1 MVINS
6 DAESKFKVPIAGDN
20 AFGYYLKGDRAAYR
34 ALRNAFNGGQTAFRA
49 LSETADSLHDRDLQ
63 AANQAAWARLADEAG
78 QILREKSK
86 DIEVFVWFI
95 AAQMHQPEP
104 IQNTAAAL
112 GILTDLVES
121 NWDDLQ
127 PIPPAE
133 KAGSDDDV
141 ANSKKNDAAKLR
153 IFLQLVGEV
162 PQGGLLHLPLT
173 NIALFQQV
181 SQGQMII
188 AEKDGTLDA
197 MRAILSDCIASDS
210 DNVTT
215 MITQLQEFLVHAVRL
230 NAALRPIAARCNEAP
245 VPVNYLTKQLED
257 TLRLLKSLSEGTGL
271 KWPEIAAE
279 GEHAPQNVA
288 EALTADQAANAAHE
302 QPAKPAARADI
313 PVQNGRPPNRE
324 AALANIAE
332 LARYFRATEPQSP
345 VHLMLD
351 RALRWGQMS
360 IVELYAEL
368 FGENSE
374 GFNRLSLVSG
384 LESFEH
390 SGNSGLPVASQRVAL
405 PEMASYANA
414 LADPG
419 TAPAPKAHRPDRAPA
434 VIEGAPEPEMTPE
447 PPRSEEAPTNPT
459 DQEKS
464 DSAADL
470 PVRSFEW

>member
-1 MVINS
+1 M
-6 DAESKFKVPIAGDN
+6 DALKAPISGDG

-49 LSETADSLHDRDLQ
+49 LSETTDSLYDRDLQ

-78 QILREKSK
+78 QILRDKSK

-95 AAQMHQPEP
+95 AAQMHQPKP
-104 IQNTAAAL
+104 IQNTAAVL

-127 PIPPAE
+127 PIPPDE
-133 KAGSDDDV
+133 KADSDDEA
-141 ANSKKNDAAKLR
+141 ANSKKIDAAKLR

-181 SQGQMII
+181 SHGQLLI

-197 MRAILSDCIASDS
+197 MRSILSDSIASDS
-210 DNVTT
+210 DSVIV
-215 MITQLQEFLVHAVRL
+215 MITQLQEFLSHAVRL
-230 NAALRPIAARCNEAP
+230 NVALRPIAARCNETPIP
-245 VPVNYLTKQLED
+245 VSYLTKQLED
-257 TLRLLKSLSEGTGL
+257 TLRLLKLLSAGTGL
-271 KWPEIAAE
+271 VWPDISADGAT
-279 GEHAPQNVA
+279 APQNET
-288 EALTADQAANAAHE
+288 EAPAPDQAPNAAPEH
-302 QPAKPAARADI
+302 PAKPAARVGFAVND
-313 PVQNGRPPNRE
+313 GRPPNRE

-390 SGNSGLPVASQRVAL
+390 SGSSGLPAASQRVVL

-414 LADPG
+414 LADQG
-419 TAPAPKAHRPDRAPA
+419 TAPAPKANRPDRAPA
-434 VIEGAPEPEMTPE
+434 AREGAPEPEMTPE
-447 PPRSEEAPTNPT
+447 PPQSDEAPTNPT